1 MSHQPTQ
8 FGYQST
14 QFAQQPQGQQS
25 IQQQRAQWQYSRD
38 PATGRFL
45 TTEEATYVSHLA
57 QQYPKEVEQ
66 AYAQNVPFS
75 AVGLDVPPNL
85 GDRGPQIGGQ
95 QQSQQQLSQQSWQQQ
110 QPQQVGQQPQP
121 IPQQQVS
128 QQPQQVSQQ
137 IPQQP
142 QQVSQQI
149 PQQPQQVS
157 QQIPQQPQQV
167 SHQIP
172 QQPQQV
178 SYQIPQQQV
187 PQQQGPQ
194 QVGQHGISS
203 QQPQQAISSQQQGV
217 QPAPAQQPTSQT
229 GPLGEQALQQLGR
242 SRQEQERLE
251 NLQEQRYP
259 TESQTPAFRE
269 EMRVIAKQRPRDPQT
284 GQFIPQSQQSGQ
296 QR

>member
-142 QQVSQQI
+142 QQVS
-149 PQQPQQVS
+149 
-157 QQIPQQPQQV
+157 
-167 SHQIP
+167 H
-172 QQPQQV
+172 
-178 SYQIPQQQV
+178 QIPQQQV

-194 QVGQHGISS
+194 QVGQQAISSQQPQQAISS